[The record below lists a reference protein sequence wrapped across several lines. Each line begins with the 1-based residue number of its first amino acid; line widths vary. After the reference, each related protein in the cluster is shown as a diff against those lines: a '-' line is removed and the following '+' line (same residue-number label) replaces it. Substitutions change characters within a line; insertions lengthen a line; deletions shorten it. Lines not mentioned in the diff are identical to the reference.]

1 VKSFGEMCELS
12 FIYSYVQV
20 FDNKTW
26 QETEDEQ
33 GKGKVQ
39 VVMD

>member
-1 VKSFGEMCELS
+1 
-12 FIYSYVQV
+12 VQV

-39 VVMD
+39 VVMDWPNGAGIEEAKVKSFF